1 MRVLDIGLSSVYNP
15 YFQPEVLAVVF
26 IIVLMF
32 MSGKKV
38 SGKAIAITSIIFATL
53 LLLASAFITPAHPFN
68 FRGLLID
75 GTSSYG
81 RIIVSFFLLFITLV
95 FYSYGKTR
103 ENAGLF
109 ALLTF
114 MSYLGG
120 ILMFEV
126 LDLVSLLIALGIAS
140 LPVYALAGF
149 FGKKSETEAAA
160 KYFTFGAVASGF
172 FVFGITLS
180 SVFGGS
186 FDYSTIGASFAEVQ
200 GFKLSIVSC
209 GLLLTVGAFGYKIAF
224 FPWQFWAPDAYEGQ
238 ETISL
243 MVIGVIPKI
252 AGFIALYRLL
262 SYLPP
267 VTVVQSLFMIVA
279 VLTLFLAN
287 FSALVQNNLTRIIAY
302 SSISQAGFMLLAFLS
317 LNEETSKALFL
328 YLFAYGISNLGLL
341 SVLPGLSKRS
351 GPALTEVSGLSKVS
365 PLAAF
370 LLSVSLLS
378 LAGLPPLPG
387 FFAKV
392 YLFKTMIEAGF
403 TGVVAFAVA
412 MSAVSLGYYLKIIR
426 KAYFEES
433 KITFNQPLPAFLTH
447 FSVSLIIVVFVFYIN
462 LVFSL
467 FGAS

>member
-1 MRVLDIGLSSVYNP
+1 MDVGLNSAYYP

-26 IIVLMF
+26 IIALLF
-32 MSGKKV
+32 MTGKKV
-38 SGKAIAITSIIFATL
+38 SGRTIAVISIIFAAVL
-53 LLLASAFITPAHPFN
+53 LAASAFITPAYPFN
-68 FRGLLID
+68 FRNLLID

-109 ALLTF
+109 TLLTF
-114 MSYLGG
+114 ISYLGA

-126 LDLVSLLIALGIAS
+126 SDLISLLIALGIAS

-172 FVFGITLS
+172 FVFGVALS
-180 SVFGGS
+180 STFGGN
-186 FDYSTIGASFAEVQ
+186 FDYGAIGASFAGVQ
-200 GFKLSIVSC
+200 GFKLSIISC

-238 ETISL
+238 ETLSL
-243 MVIGVIPKI
+243 MVIGIIPKV
-252 AGFIALYRLL
+252 AGFIALYRFL

-267 VTVVQSLFMIVA
+267 ITVVQSLFMVVA

-287 FSALVQNNLTRIIAY
+287 FSALVQNNLARIIAY

-317 LNEETSKALFL
+317 LNEETSKALLL

-351 GPALTEVSGLSKVS
+351 GPALTEISGLSKVS

-378 LAGLPPLPG
+378 LAGMPPLPG

-392 YLFKTMIEAGF
+392 YLFKTVIEAGF
-403 TGVVAFAVA
+403 TGAVAFAIA
-412 MSAVSLGYYLKIIR
+412 MSAVSLGYYLRIIR
-426 KAYFEES
+426 KAYFEEARVS
-433 KITFNQPLPAFLTH
+433 FNQPLPAFLTH
-447 FSVSLIIVVFVFYIN
+447 LSVSLAIVVFVFYIN
-462 LVFSL
+462 LVFSM
-467 FGAS
+467 FGTS